1 MRWRTNQIPQ
11 SLQEADPEVRGRALS
26 IAERMV
32 REGEEKARALFEG
45 LERAQNMGEAEASVA
60 RIPAEREFFVVPSEQ
75 GWELRSED
83 QTEPSREFG
92 SRDEALSHGHDKAR
106 KVQGNLYIHNAD
118 GRLEEIVNFFEEES
132 IRLGGAGGNAE
143 SGG

>member
-45 LERAQNMGEAEASVA
+45 LERAQNMGEAEATVTRVPA
-60 RIPAEREFFVVPSEQ
+60 DREFHVVPAEE
-75 GWELRSED
+75 GWELRVED
-83 QTEPSREFG
+83 GSAPSREFG
-92 SRDEALSHGHDKAR
+92 TRDEALSHGHDKAR
-106 KVQGNLYIHNAD
+106 EVQGNLYIHND
-118 GRLEEIVNFFEEES
+118 EGRLEEIVNFFEEES
-132 IRLGGAGGNAE
+132 IRLGGAGSSDE